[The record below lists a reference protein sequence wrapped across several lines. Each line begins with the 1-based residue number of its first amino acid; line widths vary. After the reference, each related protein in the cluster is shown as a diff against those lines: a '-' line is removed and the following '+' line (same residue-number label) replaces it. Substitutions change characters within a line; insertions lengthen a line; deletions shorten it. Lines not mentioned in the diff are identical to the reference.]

1 MLLAALMQTEERRS
15 IIRLSGTTKGRSA
28 LAKQGFIEMALAYFW
43 TTTGKSS
50 MARKILG
57 SVAEAHFH
65 TIVLIVVCLR
75 FYFEDYFINM

>member
-28 LAKQGFIEMALAYFW
+28 ALAKQGFIEMALAYFW
-43 TTTGKSS
+43 TTPGRSS

-65 TIVLIVVCLR
+65 TIVLIVVCRSSFLL
-75 FYFEDYFINM
+75 